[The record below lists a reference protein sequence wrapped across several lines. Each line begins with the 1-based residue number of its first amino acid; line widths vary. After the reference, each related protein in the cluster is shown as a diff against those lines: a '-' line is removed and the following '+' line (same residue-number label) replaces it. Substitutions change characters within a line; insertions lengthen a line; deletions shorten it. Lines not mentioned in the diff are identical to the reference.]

1 MKRRLSMSGYCDH
14 CGGVLD
20 AAALVDG
27 REGRYCSAICWYD
40 EELLGVSVDE
50 LAPSETL
57 QVVEP

>member
-1 MKRRLSMSGYCDH
+1 MSGYCDH